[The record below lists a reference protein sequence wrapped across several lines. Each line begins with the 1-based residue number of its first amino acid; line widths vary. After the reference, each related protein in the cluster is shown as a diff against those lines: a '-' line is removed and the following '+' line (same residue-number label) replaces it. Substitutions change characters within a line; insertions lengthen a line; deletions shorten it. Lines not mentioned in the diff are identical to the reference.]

1 MTAAEKGT
9 WCYMH
14 TAERG
19 REAAELTA
27 EDHGCQAT
35 DATLRNSASPMGH
48 IKASEEPSLVPV

>member
-1 MTAAEKGT
+1 
-9 WCYMH
+9 MH